1 MFDGCYEFYILIL
14 MMVLGYGGVVMRN
27 FCYIFFRYFGMVKLV
42 IINERVR
49 SFLEIELFE
58 GFGLNILSEDKLLF
72 L

>member
-1 MFDGCYEFYILIL
+1 
-14 MMVLGYGGVVMRN
+14 MRN

-72 L
+72 LWRYKRYY